1 MKENWVK
8 VFTADNEYS
17 VEIVQGLLKDNGIE
31 AIIMNKKDNEFLL
44 GVVEL
49 YVEEKDLALTQELL
63 ASHSSQ

>member
-49 YVEEKDLALTQELL
+49 YVEEKDLTLTQELL
-63 ASHSSQ
+63 SSHSSQ